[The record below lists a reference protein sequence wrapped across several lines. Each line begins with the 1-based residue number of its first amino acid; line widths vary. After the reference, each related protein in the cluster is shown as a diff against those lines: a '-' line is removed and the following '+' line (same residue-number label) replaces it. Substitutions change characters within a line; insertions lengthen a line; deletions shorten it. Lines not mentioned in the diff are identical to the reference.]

1 MPARKEIRDRR
12 GVGGGGLAGWGNR
25 LAGVGWL
32 GGSCSDIGEKSLDKD
47 PRGVHR
53 EMCIRGCI

>member
-12 GVGGGGLAGWGNR
+12 VVGGGGF
-25 LAGVGWL
+25 AGVGWL